1 LAEWSLPPGRASLQR
16 IFETGH
22 GENRTLSFVEGL
34 RGFAMLN
41 IYLIHFISNFYY
53 WLAPGTLT
61 FRWTSAQF
69 TISHSSV
76 DLFFLLSGYL
86 TYRSFI
92 QHPRPYL
99 GYLGGRVRRIYPVFL
114 TIFAVYVGLSFAAPS
129 ISKIPAQPR
138 EAALY
143 LLANLLLLPGLFPIQ
158 PMISV
163 AWGLSYEMF
172 SYLSLPLLAKA
183 LRRAGTAWRILAAV
197 GLTAG
202 LVAAAFGSETVPVRL
217 TAFLA
222 GAVVY
227 DLQSAARRWKL
238 PASLGLFAIPG
249 LYGVIWLLPI
259 TPAGLA
265 WRAVANFIGL
275 GLLMFEPLDQPNGL
289 TARVFSWTPLR
300 WFGNISYSYFL
311 VHGLVIRIEA
321 YLLAQVYPP
330 QIAPPVY
337 FWLGLILSFPLTVI
351 AALGLYLLVERPAQ
365 AWLARRV

>member
-1 LAEWSLPPGRASLQR
+1 MPQLDRASLRQV
-16 IFETGH
+16 FESGH
-22 GENRTLSFVEGL
+22 GENRPLYFLEGL

-53 WLAPGTLT
+53 WLAQDTLT

-86 TYRSFI
+86 TYRGFL
-92 QHPRPYL
+92 QRPRPYL
-99 GYLGGRVRRIYPVFL
+99 GYLRGRVQRIYPVFL
-114 TIFAVYVGLSFAAPS
+114 TIFVLYVGLSFAAPS
-129 ISKIPAQPR
+129 ISKIPAQPAQ
-138 EAALY
+138 AALY
-143 LLANLLLLPGLFPIQ
+143 LLANLLLLPGLFPII

-163 AWGLSYEMF
+163 AWALSYEMF

-183 LRRAGTAWRILAAV
+183 LRRVAPGLRILAALALA
-197 GLTAG
+197 GG
-202 LVAAAFGSETVPVRL
+202 LVALAFRSDQVPVRL

-222 GAVVY
+222 GMVVY
-227 DLQSAARRWKL
+227 DLQVSSRAWKL
-238 PASLGLFAIPG
+238 PAGLGLLAIPS

-265 WRAVANFIGL
+265 GRAVANFIAL
-275 GLLMFEPLDQPNGL
+275 SLLVLDPLDQPGGL
-289 TARVFSWTPLR
+289 TARVFAWTPLR

-311 VHGLVIRIEA
+311 IHALVIRIEA

-330 QIAPPVY
+330 QVTSPVY
-337 FWLGLILSFPLTVI
+337 FWLGLLLSFPLTVI

-365 AWLARRV
+365 AARSQ